1 MMMVMIM
8 LLMIMIETW
17 SRALMEKAWTC
28 LPMIIVVRLI
38 KKMMIEMLMMMVTM
52 VMMTMMAM
60 LMMMMISAD
69 AKLLILE
76 EKFGKDW
83 AKQAFS

>member
-1 MMMVMIM
+1 MMMMMIGM
-8 LLMIMIETW
+8 TMGRLETITLLLMIMIETW

-38 KKMMIEMLMMMVTM
+38 KKMMIEMMMM
-52 VMMTMMAM
+52 
-60 LMMMMISAD
+60 LMISAD